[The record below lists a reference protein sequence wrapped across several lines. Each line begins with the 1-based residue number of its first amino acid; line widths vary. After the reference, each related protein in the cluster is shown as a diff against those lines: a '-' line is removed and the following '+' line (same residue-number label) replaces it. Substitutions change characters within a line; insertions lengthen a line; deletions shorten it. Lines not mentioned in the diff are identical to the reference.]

1 MTRFVS
7 RFAAILLLA
16 NAMLVGS
23 QAAHAAPDEVTF
35 LLPAPATLPAFAPWM
50 LAQHNGYYAAENL
63 KVNFVV
69 GRGGVDVAKQVG
81 AGNAVIGVAP
91 GDAPMILRANGVMVK
106 TVAMFGAGSLMMI
119 AVHDDGTVNRV
130 QDLKGKSASVIAY
143 TDGTY
148 YALLAS
154 LRQAGLTKQDVNIE
168 AAGPAG
174 VWQQFAARRVQA
186 MAAVPDW
193 VVITEQSGVK
203 VKLLPVGETFQGL
216 AQTMVASD
224 EAIRTQPQL
233 LRRLVRASLRG
244 MQDIMQD
251 PKRAASAYV
260 LAVPSFKGKQDQ
272 IEKMF
277 ALYKQYVYADQSVLG
292 QVDPKRLDT
301 VQKFYVSENIIP
313 AAWPLDDL
321 YTNVFVVT
329 AR

>member
-1 MTRFVS
+1 MALFIS
-7 RFAAILLLA
+7 RLASIVFLA
-16 NAMLVGS
+16 NAMFAGI
-23 QAAHAAPDEVTF
+23 QTAHAAPDAVTF

-50 LAQHNGYYAAENL
+50 LAQHKGYYADENL
-63 KVNFVV
+63 KVNFLV
-69 GRGGVDVAKQVG
+69 GRGGVDVAKQIG

-91 GDAPMILRANGVMVK
+91 GEAPMILRGNGVLVK

-119 AVHDDGTVNRV
+119 ATHDDGTVNSV
-130 QDLKGKSASVIAY
+130 KDLKGKSATVISY

-154 LRQAGLTKQDVNIE
+154 LRKAGLSKRDVTIE

-174 VWQQFAARRVQA
+174 VWQHFAAKRVDA

-193 VVITEQSGVK
+193 VVVSEQSGAK
-203 VKLLPVGETFQGL
+203 VKLLPVGETFQSL

-224 EAIRTQPQL
+224 EAIRTQPEL

-251 PKRAASAYV
+251 PQQAAADYAA
-260 LAVPSFKGKQDQ
+260 AVPSFKGKQDQ
-272 IEKMF
+272 VEKMF
-277 ALYKQYVYADQSVLG
+277 ALYKQYVYADQAVLG
-292 QVDPKRLDT
+292 QVDERRLDA
-301 VQKFYVSENIIP
+301 VQKFYVSEGIIP

-321 YTNVFVVT
+321 YTNAFIGT